1 MLGNGFQCLPSM
13 YSKEDIAS
21 KKIFLLNDMS
31 SDHVTEKSKEKIGQ
45 PHVEYD
51 DDVPASSLSNNR
63 TDDDVK
69 QLVQNMINRPSK
81 NLTASMFGGA
91 VFNACVQSCSALLD
105 SSVTDIHGCHREC
118 LSDPYKYQGTTE
130 KLAQVTVTV

>member
-1 MLGNGFQCLPSM
+1 MIQFIMWTSLMFILMLGNGFQCLPSM
-13 YSKEDIAS
+13 YQKEDTAS

-31 SDHVTEKSKEKIGQ
+31 SDHVTEKSKEKTVK

-69 QLVQNMINRPSK
+69 QLVQNMINRRKGHEGSP
-81 NLTASMFGGA
+81 N
-91 VFNACVQSCSALLD
+91 
-105 SSVTDIHGCHREC
+105 
-118 LSDPYKYQGTTE
+118 
-130 KLAQVTVTV
+130 